1 MGLGD
6 FEGSAIDSWVR
17 KRLLCEEA
25 DEDDEEKKTYC
36 VNPSS
41 FLRSGPLDPSISS
54 SRNPNTCVLVARNS
68 LTAVKGL

>member
-25 DEDDEEKKTYC
+25 DEDDEEKKT
-36 VNPSS
+36 
-41 FLRSGPLDPSISS
+41 
-54 SRNPNTCVLVARNS
+54 
-68 LTAVKGL
+68 